1 MRKRRKIPEKEILRQ
16 KAEEQL
22 LLNKSIK
29 GLSSENHTVSA
40 NTNQT
45 VTDTLKLLHE
55 LEVYKIELELQ
66 NEELILALESTATAT
81 ALFDFA
87 PVGYFTLERDGK
99 ICQLN
104 LRGASLLGKSRSA
117 LTAKNFRQFVTS
129 DSLPRLMQFLDD
141 VFSTNSKLTCELKLN
156 IQGNP
161 LMFVAVEGIVSDDE
175 NKCLFT
181 LTDITERKRT
191 EMELISAKEKA
202 EESDRL
208 KSAFLANMSHEIR
221 TPLNS
226 IIGFSELLVDP
237 DTDTYQHQQ
246 YAQIIIDSGNNLLT
260 IIDDILDISKIEA
273 GQLQIVYAKLDVHKL
288 IGDIGK
294 LFLLKTGKK
303 GLELRLDPANP
314 QKELIIESDVSRLR
328 QILINFVS
336 NSLKFTSNGFIEIGV
351 KKVGDFVQFH
361 VTDSGI
367 GIPKEY
373 HEQIFERFRQVDQ
386 DHNRK
391 YGGNGLGLAISK
403 RLVELLGGAIWMES
417 EPGKGSTFYFLV
429 PMSQLHSA
437 DKPELASKPRS
448 SISSE

>member
-1 MRKRRKIPEKEILRQ
+1 MRRKISEKEILRQ

-29 GLSSENHTVSA
+29 GLSSENHTASA

-45 VTDTLKLLHE
+45 VTDTLKLLYE
-55 LEVYKIELELQ
+55 LEVHKIELELQ

-87 PVGYFTLERDGK
+87 PVGYLTLERDGK

-104 LRGASLLGKSRSA
+104 LRGASL
-117 LTAKNFRQFVTS
+117 
-129 DSLPRLMQFLDD
+129 
-141 VFSTNSKLTCELKLN
+141 
-156 IQGNP
+156 
-161 LMFVAVEGIVSDDE
+161 EGIVSDDE

-237 DTDTYQHQQ
+237 DYDTIQHRQ

-260 IIDDILDISKIEA
+260 IIGDILDISKIEA
-273 GQLQIVYAKLDVHKL
+273 GQLQIVYSKLDVHKL
-288 IGDIGK
+288 IADIGK
-294 LFLLKTGKK
+294 LFLLKTRKK
-303 GLELRLDPANP
+303 GLELRLDPPNP
-314 QKELIIESDVSRLR
+314 QKELIIESDVNRLR
-328 QILINFVS
+328 QILINFVG
-336 NSLKFTSNGFIEIGV
+336 NSLKFTNSGFIEIGV

-373 HEQIFERFRQVDQ
+373 HDHIFERFRQVDQ

-417 EPGKGSTFYFLV
+417 EPRKGSAFYFLV
-429 PMSQLHSA
+429 PISELHSA

>member
-1 MRKRRKIPEKEILRQ
+1 MRSKKKITEIDFLRQ
-16 KAEEQL
+16 KAEEKL
-22 LLNKSIK
+22 LLIKSAK
-29 GLSSENHTVSA
+29 GLSSENHTVPASDS
-40 NTNQT
+40 QT
-45 VTDTLKLLHE
+45 VPETLKLLHE
-55 LEVYKIELELQ
+55 LEVHKIELEMQ
-66 NEELILALESTATAT
+66 NEELILALESTAAAT

-104 LRGASLLGKSRSA
+104 LCGASLLGKSRSA
-117 LTAKNFRQFVTS
+117 LTNKNFRQFVS
-129 DSLPRLMQFLDD
+129 NDSLPGFIQFLDD
-141 VFSTNSKLTCELKLN
+141 VFSTNSKQTCELMLN

-161 LMFVAVEGIVSDDE
+161 LLFVAVEGIISDDE

-181 LTDITERKRT
+181 LTDITDRKRA

-237 DTDTYQHQQ
+237 DFDTYQHRQ
-246 YAQIIIDSGNNLLT
+246 YARIIIDSGNNLLT

-273 GQLQIVYAKLDVHKL
+273 GQLQIVNEKLDVHKL
-288 IGDIGK
+288 IADIRK
-294 LFLLKTGKK
+294 LFLLKTSKK
-303 GLELRLDPANP
+303 GLELRLYPSNP
-314 QKELIIESDVSRLR
+314 QKELIIESDVNRLR
-328 QILINFVS
+328 QILINFV
-336 NSLKFTSNGFIEIGV
+336 NNALKFTINGFIEIGA

-361 VTDSGI
+361 VTDTGI
-367 GIPKEY
+367 GIPKEF
-373 HEQIFERFRQVDQ
+373 HDQIFELFRQVDQ

-417 EPGKGSTFYFLV
+417 EPDRGSTFYFLV
-429 PMSQLHSA
+429 PISERHSA
-437 DKPELASKPRS
+437 DKPELASKLRS
-448 SISSE
+448 SITSD

>member
-1 MRKRRKIPEKEILRQ
+1 MRKRRKISEKEILRQ

-29 GLSSENHTVSA
+29 GLSSENHTASA

-117 LTAKNFRQFVTS
+117 LTNKNFRQFVAS
-129 DSLPRLMQFLDD
+129 DSLPGLMQFLDD
-141 VFSTNSKLTCELKLN
+141 VFSTNSKQTCELKLK

-237 DTDTYQHQQ
+237 DFDTYQHQQ
-246 YAQIIIDSGNNLLT
+246 YAQIIIESGKNLLT
-260 IIDDILDISKIEA
+260 IIDDILDIPKIEA
-273 GQLQIVYAKLDVHKL
+273 GQLQIVNAKLDVRKL
-288 IGDIGK
+288 IDDIRK
-294 LFLLKTGKK
+294 LFLLKTRKK
-303 GLELRLDPANP
+303 GLELRLDPPNP

-328 QILINFVS
+328 QILINFVG
-336 NSLKFTSNGFIEIGV
+336 NSLKFTNNGFIEIGV

-367 GIPKEY
+367 GIPKEF

-429 PMSQLHSA
+429 PISELHSA
-437 DKPELASKPRS
+437 DKPELSSKPRS